1 MPYRRRYTRKRR
13 RFARKFIKFQRKYK
27 KRYRKP
33 NLSTQVRRLKQKVNK
48 DIEHRWS
55 DDITYSFNIP
65 AAGGTVEAL
74 GLELIS
80 TTAGPGLN
88 NDRLG
93 NKLTLKSI
101 YIKGQLLV
109 ADPRNFV
116 RVLLVQTISLD
127 QIVVAS
133 DILQPDPSTTN
144 PTLYSPYRKESRI
157 KYKVLHDKFYKLQTQ
172 AAGSI
177 YPSVLNIDMS
187 AKWVKGLTI
196 TYNSPLAGVPIYSN
210 VYIVAISDSVA
221 TAHPSFRGSKRLTWI
236 A

>member
-1 MPYRRRYTRKRR
+1 MPYRRAYKARR
-13 RFARKFIKFQRKYK
+13 QFARKFVKFQRKYK
-27 KRYRKP
+27 KRYRRP
-33 NLSTQVRRLKQKVNK
+33 RLATQVRRLKKQVNK
-48 DIEHRWS
+48 DIEHRWQ
-55 DDITYSFNIP
+55 DDITYNFQIP
-65 AAGGTVEAL
+65 AAGGTVEDL

-93 NKLTLKSI
+93 NKITLKSI
-101 YIKGQLLV
+101 YIKGQLIV

-116 RVLLVQTISLD
+116 RILLVQTISLD

-133 DILQPDPSTTN
+133 DILQPDATSTN

-172 AAGSI
+172 AAGAT
-177 YPSVLNIDMS
+177 YPAVLNIDMS
-187 AKWVKGLTI
+187 AKWKAGLTI
-196 TYNSPLAGVPIYSN
+196 TYNSPAAGVPIYNN

-221 TAHPSFRGSKRLTWI
+221 TAHPSFRGSKRLNWI